1 MLQFVSFA
9 KKHLKLTKIL
19 RQGIKGTIY
28 SYIGI
33 LLGYINWV
41 LLFPEFLNKDEMGLV
56 RIFIDSGLLMST
68 IFGAAVNQTLIKHY
82 PYSNQGFSR
91 KYLSTYVVLNAFAL
105 LVFTAFYFAFNTNI
119 RDFFSSNAPLYNSYF
134 SLVYWVV
141 VLQIGFDF
149 FEALNKIRLNISSAT
164 LIKEVLFKAMM
175 LVLIASYGIYGLTLD
190 NLMLGI
196 IGIFFIQIML
206 MIYIFFRKWEPDQTP
221 FIPEKPSKK
230 ELNYLLFMFLGSG
243 GSVIVTQ
250 IDSIMTAG
258 MRGLDYAAVYSM
270 AVFMSSVIYMPFR
283 TFTSISS
290 PIISKYYAENLRE
303 EIKKLYQNSST
314 NLFFLGALIFL
325 LIWFNADLIFSFI
338 PEKNDSTIKFVDGKW
353 VLFIIGFARLLDMIT
368 GVNHVILVHSKYYKM
383 HFYTMPILSILT
395 IGGNLLL
402 IPKFEIIGAAI
413 ASLISVLIF
422 NLIRYAFLW
431 WKEGMQPFTKQTL
444 ILILL
449 FTICLLPSF
458 IDLSINPYIKAILA
472 GFWILVSFVIPVY
485 YLKISSQLNNIVQDK
500 IIARFK

>member
-9 KKHLKLTKIL
+9 KKPYKLSKLL
-19 RQGIKGTIY
+19 RQGIKGTMY

-41 LLFPEFLNKDEMGLV
+41 LLFPEYLDKEEMGLV
-56 RIFIDSGLLMST
+56 RIFIDSGLIMST

-82 PYSNQGFSR
+82 PYQNQGFSR
-91 KYLSTYVVLNAFAL
+91 KYLSTYVILNGLAL
-105 LVFTAFYFAFNTNI
+105 LIFTGFYFLFNSNI
-119 RDFFSSNAPLYNSYF
+119 RGFFTSNAPLYNSYF
-134 SLVYWVV
+134 SLVFWVV

-175 LVLIASYGIYGLTLD
+175 LMLIVSYGIYGFALD

-196 IGIFFIQIML
+196 IGIFFLQLVL
-206 MIYIFFRKWEPDQTP
+206 MIYIFFRKWEPDNTP
-221 FIPEKPSKK
+221 FIPQKPSNQ

-250 IDSIMTAG
+250 IDAIMTAG

-290 PIISKYYAENLRE
+290 PIISKHYAENLRD
-303 EIKKLYQNSST
+303 EIKKLYQSSST
-314 NLFFLGALIFL
+314 NLFFLGSLIFL

-338 PEKNDSTIKFVDGKW
+338 PEKNDSSIKFIDGKW
-353 VLFIIGFARLLDMIT
+353 VLLIIGFARLLDMIS

-402 IPKFEIIGAAI
+402 IPKFDIIGAAI
-413 ASLISVLIF
+413 SSLISVFIF
-422 NLIRYAFLW
+422 NLIRYIFLW

-444 ILILL
+444 VLISL
-449 FTICLLPSF
+449 FTISFLPSL
-458 IDLSINPYIKAILA
+458 IDFSINPYLKVVLTGI
-472 GFWILVSFVIPVY
+472 WILISFVLPVY
-485 YLKISSQLNNIVQDK
+485 FLNISNQLTNIVNDK
-500 IIARFK
+500 ILVRFK